1 LCHSWPDFLVG
12 QLGVICRPARSS
24 ANSFIIYDCHPLK
37 DALDQTKRVA
47 GNPEHAFV
55 DAGYRGHL
63 KGVVS
68 EQLNAFLNSAGMN
81 FHKLLRWKAAFLR
94 QIFYWLLSYQR
105 ATTIAANSAK
115 WAFQDRLLQK
125 GLTRSILFVDAD
137 DLASAIKPNFG
148 DF

>member
-1 LCHSWPDFLVG
+1 M
-12 QLGVICRPARSS
+12 SS

-68 EQLNAFLNSAGMN
+68 EQLNAILNSAGMN
-81 FHKLLRWKAAFLR
+81 FHNLLRWKAAFYAKFS
-94 QIFYWLLSYQR
+94 IGSYRIKEQR
-105 ATTIAANSAK
+105 PSRRIPRS
-115 WAFQDRLLQK
+115 
-125 GLTRSILFVDAD
+125 GLFRIDYSRKVSPDQYY
-137 DLASAIKPNFG
+137 P
-148 DF
+148 